1 MNAHSNHSH
10 SQHSTVL
17 SLFLWRL
24 VHTQLP
30 HFIYR
35 QSRAYPTSLEKQLT
49 RLGRRLL
56 LLAMV
61 LPVCLAVQ
69 LAALHTRQTRRMRQ
83 TFCCL
88 WSGTVE
94 KGIASREG
102 GEEREAQ
109 TAVLCVYTGRSVRIE
124 IGTRRVVGYRRR
136 RNGSSGG
143 SLLAPWVSASFNVSI
158 IWEAFYVAI
167 LR

>member
-1 MNAHSNHSH
+1 M
-10 SQHSTVL
+10 
-17 SLFLWRL
+17 
-24 VHTQLP
+24 HTQLP

-49 RLGRRLL
+49 RLCRRLL
-56 LLAMV
+56 LLALV

-94 KGIASREG
+94 EGVASREG

-124 IGTRRVVGYRRR
+124 IGTRRGWDT
-136 RNGSSGG
+136 GG
-143 SLLAPWVSASFNVSI
+143 EGMRAAG
-158 IWEAFYVAI
+158 AAC
-167 LR
+167 LRHG